1 MSKVLER
8 ILRDDLTVLSD
19 YQNKIKF
26 NTNTIILS
34 GKTIVEVQIE
44 NFCEEVKKLFETKIV
59 EVLKEYNLEQNKNYD
74 MDWVFIN
81 RNPILRIYLT

>member
-8 ILRDDLTVLSD
+8 ILRDDLILTSD
-19 YQNKIKF
+19 YQKEIKF
-26 NTNTIILS
+26 KTNTIIIS